1 MEWFSTGSEWI
12 QTNYPILLTIVGTVI
27 ATAGTVYAVYTQFK
41 NIITPIKDW
50 IAKQKEKDIGSE
62 VKTNLLEQM
71 QMSNLATQIID
82 LEEKINNPLTSEQA
96 RVGYMSQLKI
106 LSELKIKLDAGLV
119 KAEDITSKF

>member
-12 QTNYPILLTIVGTVI
+12 QTNYPIILTIVGTVI

-50 IAKQKEKDIGSE
+50 IEKQKEKDIGSE

>member
-12 QTNYPILLTIVGTVI
+12 QTNYPIILTIVGTVI